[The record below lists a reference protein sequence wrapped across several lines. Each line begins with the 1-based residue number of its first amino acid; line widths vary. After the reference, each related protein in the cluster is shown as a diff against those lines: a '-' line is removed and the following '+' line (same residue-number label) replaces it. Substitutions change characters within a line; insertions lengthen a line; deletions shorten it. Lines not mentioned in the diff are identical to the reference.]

1 MKVQVLS
8 NLFKRNKSLKDNII
22 TKQNMSQVMS
32 KEKQDTVKYQWKK
45 GENFGKVV
53 EVESTDGEFIN
64 FTDGSRIFKNVVS
77 EFLEKVQGDSLP
89 LPGADKAAAIL
100 KGEKIEST
108 KVEVDNS
115 PSEIPSS
122 NTEEIPSS
130 IAEETVKEPSI
141 MGKMIMKMSKKN
153 IVTVPIQIN
162 LNIPTQ
168 ALYAM
173 LSEGMEEQ
181 DLNDEIMEVA
191 LSQIEMEKLQDYIKS
206 NVTDFLSEY
215 YS

>member
-1 MKVQVLS
+1 
-8 NLFKRNKSLKDNII
+8 
-22 TKQNMSQVMS
+22 MSQVMS

-53 EVESTDGEFIN
+53 EVESTDDKFIN

-89 LPGADKAAAIL
+89 LPGADQAAAIL
-100 KGEKIEST
+100 KGEKIEAT

-122 NTEEIPSS
+122 
-130 IAEETVKEPSI
+130 IAEEAVKEPSI